1 MPKLTELKDGQKAK
15 ITGINGDRRY
25 LSRVTSIGLNVGC
38 DIEMLQNVKNRP
50 LLVYGRDTMI
60 ALLENEFVEKRKWID
75 KDEFLDMVAV
85 AESTPG
91 PLAIN
96 SATYIGYKLEGVVG
110 AALATLA
117 VSIPSFIIIF
127 CISLFLDQFLDLKY
141 VFYAFKGIRVCVV
154 YLILSAGIKMLGG
167 LEKNL
172 FNTVILLTVIAAM
185 LFCSLFAVSFSSVF
199 YVLIS
204 GAAGVSVY
212 LLKKLGERNKK

>member
-1 MPKLTELKDGQKAK
+1 M
-15 ITGINGDRRY
+15 
-25 LSRVTSIGLNVGC
+25 
-38 DIEMLQNVKNRP
+38 
-50 LLVYGRDTMI
+50 
-60 ALLENEFVEKRKWID
+60 
-75 KDEFLDMVAV
+75 
-85 AESTPG
+85 
-91 PLAIN
+91 
-96 SATYIGYKLEGVVG
+96 
-110 AALATLA
+110 
-117 VSIPSFIIIF
+117 
-127 CISLFLDQFLDLKY
+127 
-141 VFYAFKGIRVCVV
+141 CVV